1 MNFATKKFEKTQIRK
16 LAIGLFMLLIIII
29 AAIIVKQPPYMTLPL
44 TVSIFIMLLQTG
56 INRYALL
63 LGGLNSIIYAIV
75 DFSMGIPASAW
86 YALLFSFPL
95 QIIAFINWNRN
106 KYKSSTILKSLSLKT
121 RIVIGILFAICWVSV
136 FTTLYIDGNPYAIL
150 DSTSS
155 LLGILGTFLTMLAYK
170 EYPYISLVSGVI
182 SIFLNVQVCLNDINR
197 IPYLI
202 FSIYS
207 YICIII
213 TFININKLYK
223 EQRETLK
230 LNTI

>member
-1 MNFATKKFEKTQIRK
+1 MNLVIKMTDKTKRIK
-16 LAIGLFMLLIIII
+16 LAIGLGMLVIIVSLAI
-29 AAIIVKQPPYMTLPL
+29 AVKQPPYMTLPL
-44 TVSIFIMLLQTG
+44 TISIFIMLLQTG

-63 LGGLNSIIYAIV
+63 LGGVNSIIYAIV
-75 DFSMGIPASAW
+75 DFSMGLPASAW

-106 KYKSSTILKSLSLKT
+106 KYKNSTILKSLSLKA
-121 RIVIGILFAICWVSV
+121 RIVIGILFAVCWVAV
-136 FTTLYIDGNPYAIL
+136 FTSLYIKDNPYAIL

-170 EYPYISLVSGVI
+170 EYPYISLAGGVI

-197 IPYLI
+197 IPYLV

-207 YICIII
+207 YICVII

-223 EQRETLK
+223 EQKEKQL
-230 LNTI
+230 

>member
-1 MNFATKKFEKTQIRK
+1 MNWVTKKFEKTNRRK
-16 LAIGLFMLLIIII
+16 LAVGLFMLLIIISS
-29 AAIIVKQPPYMTLPL
+29 AIMVKQPPYMTLPL

-63 LGGLNSIIYAIV
+63 PGGLNSIIYAIV

-106 KYKSSTILKSLSLKT
+106 KYKSSTILKSLSIKA
-121 RIVIGILFAICWVSV
+121 IVIGILFAICWVSV

-170 EYPYISLVSGVI
+170 EYPYVSLVSGVI

-207 YICIII
+207 YICVII

-223 EQRETLK
+223 EQREILK